1 MSILKKTI
9 LVFVFLMGA
18 VFLRSGTSYA
28 FSAPCQTVLA
38 GLQAAATGA
47 AQLPITGA
55 FGTGSITATP
65 LIGALLPWWTELED
79 CVSQGVYSGEMMLYT
94 GINTNFFNLEQANIQ
109 NTSLLVNALTNV
121 MQAREFGG
129 ATASSPS
136 LAVGGSGCQSVDA
149 AAQVMT
155 GDQGQQTV
163 EGGYTASMAQY
174 RRITQARSQNVAYV
188 NTEHP
193 QSFSPQS
200 LFPGVSAS
208 AISSSTSG
216 SSSSGGATAS
226 ETAHYILNLTDPYPP
241 VRPASVNPNTPAG
254 RIWLSKIKIYDAR
267 EGLAQAAM
275 SHVATWNTGT
285 YPLQGWLQNSM
296 SSIGAPTPTP
306 NSAGL
311 ISEHQMLDALVNG
324 RFANQN
330 WYSNVSTESTTDLLR
345 EIAYEN
351 AILIRI
357 ELDHYNSS
365 LYNTAINAS
374 RYGVSVAKD
383 TQP

>member
-1 MSILKKTI
+1 MKKLLLILAFLP
-9 LVFVFLMGA
+9 LVFLKPASAEAMNVQCQGVL
-18 VFLRSGTSYA
+18 SGQIPQVAGVSQM
-28 FSAPCQTVLA
+28 PIGGVL
-38 GLQAAATGA
+38 GS
-47 AQLPITGA
+47 
-55 FGTGSITATP
+55 GSIVATP
-65 LIGALLPWWTELED
+65 MIAAVLPWLMQLEN
-79 CVSQGVYSGEMMLYT
+79 CVSQTVYSGEMLIYQS
-94 GINTNFFNLEQANIQ
+94 INANFMNLEQANIQ

-241 VRPASVNPNTPAG
+241 VRPANVNPNTPAG

-330 WYSNVSTESTTDLLR
+330 WYSNISTESTTDLLR
-345 EIAYEN
+345 ELNYQLSINNRLMLRAEDDKKYELS
-351 AILIRI
+351 IL
-357 ELDHYNSS
+357 SA
-365 LYNTAINAS
+365 LYS
-374 RYGVSVAKD
+374 RFVPK
-383 TQP
+383 P

>member
-1 MSILKKTI
+1 MKKLLIL
-9 LVFVFLMGA
+9 LAFLPL
-18 VFLRSGTSYA
+18 FLYKPAPAGA
-28 FSAPCQTVLA
+28 FSVPCTTQLTTWMSSADA
-38 GLQAAATGA
+38 GS
-47 AQLPITGA
+47 QLPITGLL
-55 FGTGSITATP
+55 GTGSITATP
-65 LIGALLPWWTELED
+65 LISTLLPWWTELED
-79 CVSQGVYSGEMMLYT
+79 CVSQTIYSGEMLIYQS
-94 GINTNFFNLEQANIQ
+94 IDANFMNLEQANIQ

-129 ATASSPS
+129 ATASTPS
-136 LAVGGSGCQSVDA
+136 VAVGGAGCQSVDA
-149 AAQVMT
+149 AAQVMS

-163 EGGYTASMAQY
+163 ESGYTASMAQY

-208 AISSSTSG
+208 AISSSNSSSG
-216 SSSSGGATAS
+216 SSGGATS
-226 ETAHYILNLTDPYPP
+226 SQTAHYILNLTDPFPP

-267 EGLAQAAM
+267 EGLAQSAI

-296 SSIGAPTPTP
+296 SGIGAPTPTP

-330 WYSNVSTESTTDLLR
+330 WYSNISTESTTDLLR
-345 EIAYEN
+345 ELNYQLSINNRLMLRAEDDKKYELS
-351 AILIRI
+351 IL
-357 ELDHYNSS
+357 SA
-365 LYNTAINAS
+365 LYS
-374 RYGVSVAKD
+374 RFVPK
-383 TQP
+383 P

>member
-1 MSILKKTI
+1 MKKLLLILA
-9 LVFVFLMGA
+9 FLPLFFFKPVNANAMNA
-18 VFLRSGTSYA
+18 Q
-28 FSAPCQTVLA
+28 CQGVLA
-38 GLQAAATGA
+38 GQIPQVATA
-47 AQLPITGA
+47 AQMPIGGVL
-55 FGTGSITATP
+55 GTGSISAST
-65 LIGALLPWWTELED
+65 LIGTLLPWWMQLEN
-79 CVSQGVYSGEMMLYT
+79 CVSETVYSGEMLVYQS
-94 GINTNFFNLEQANIQ
+94 INANFMNLEQANIQ

-163 EGGYTASMAQY
+163 EGGYTSSMAQY

-208 AISSSTSG
+208 AISSSNSSSG
-216 SSSSGGATAS
+216 SSGGATSS

-296 SSIGAPTPTP
+296 SGIGAPTPTP

-330 WYSNVSTESTTDLLR
+330 WYANVSTESTTDLLR
-345 EIAYEN
+345 ELNYQ
-351 AILIRI
+351 L
-357 ELDHYNSS
+357 
-365 LYNTAINAS
+365 AINNRLMLRAEDDKKYEISILSALYS
-374 RYGVSVAKD
+374 RFVPK
-383 TQP
+383 P

>member
-1 MSILKKTI
+1 MKKLLLI
-9 LVFVFLMGA
+9 IAFLPL
-18 VFLRSGTSYA
+18 FL
-28 FSAPCQTVLA
+28 FKPAPVLA
-38 GLQAAATGA
+38 MNVECQGLLTGEIPGVA
-47 AQLPITGA
+47 SASQLPIAGMLGSGTIVASPAVGA
-55 FGTGSITATP
+55 I
-65 LIGALLPWWTELED
+65 LPWLLQLSN
-79 CVSQGVYSGEMMLYT
+79 CVSQVIYSGEMMLYT
-94 GINTNFFNLEQANIQ
+94 GINTNFMNLEQANIQ

-129 ATASSPS
+129 ATASNPS

-149 AAQVMT
+149 AAQVMS

-163 EGGYTASMAQY
+163 ESGYTASMAQY

-193 QSFSPQS
+193 ESFSPES

-208 AISSSTSG
+208 AISSSNSSSG
-216 SSSSGGATAS
+216 SSGSGATSS

-254 RIWLSKIKIYDAR
+254 RIWLSKIKVYDAR

-296 SSIGAPTPTP
+296 NGIGAPVPTP

-330 WYSNVSTESTTDLLR
+330 WYSNISSESTTDLLR
-345 EIAYEN
+345 EINYQ
-351 AILIRI
+351 L
-357 ELDHYNSS
+357 
-365 LYNTAINAS
+365 AINNRLMLRAEDDKKYELS
-374 RYGVSVAKD
+374 ILSAIYARFIPK
-383 TQP
+383 P